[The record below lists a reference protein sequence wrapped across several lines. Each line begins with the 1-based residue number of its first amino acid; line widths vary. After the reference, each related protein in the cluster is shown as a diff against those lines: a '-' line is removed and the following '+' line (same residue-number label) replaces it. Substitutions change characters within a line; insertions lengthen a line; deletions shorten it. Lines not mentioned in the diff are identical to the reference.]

1 MHGFVLIGEKKKE
14 KKIKKERGGHRDGGI
29 MMDDDGMDADDV
41 DGQAVVFEAALRA
54 ATFPA
59 PFQGFKYLTV
69 HRLSFMGG
77 RRD

>member
-1 MHGFVLIGEKKKE
+1 MM
-14 KKIKKERGGHRDGGI
+14 DDDGI